1 MHKLKILKLKHF
13 ITFQNILF
21 INNCLDE
28 ERMKSFNKTLL
39 INTINTHQLKRCG
52 FKREKYGYFPI
63 LSNVYQTGTNPKC
76 IKSYLFFKS
85 NIQKSKHVSQIT
97 FLNTQNNS
105 KNNKQ
110 LQMKQL

>member
-1 MHKLKILKLKHF
+1 MDASCGDNTRALNSKKWENYKRKPLEYHILAKQCSIFKEMHKLKILKLKHF

-63 LSNVYQTGTNPKC
+63 LSKC
-76 IKSYLFFKS
+76 LSDWNL
-85 NIQKSKHVSQIT
+85 SKMH
-97 FLNTQNNS
+97 
-105 KNNKQ
+105 
-110 LQMKQL
+110 